1 MAIAG
6 DGTWGTLGLAAVL
19 LGALAWRAA
28 TAASAGEALARLMA
42 DLAVGSG
49 WVLALNLLLSPLGAH
64 VGWNPA
70 TAWLAGTLGLP
81 GAMALALLALMAR
94 WQP

>member
-6 DGTWGTLGLAAVL
+6 EGAWATVALAAVV
-19 LGALAWRAA
+19 LGAVVWRAA
-28 TAASAGEALARLMA
+28 TAASAGEALARLAA
-42 DLAVGSG
+42 DLVIGSG
-49 WVLALNLLLSPLGAH
+49 WVLALNLLLAPLGAH

-70 TAWLAGTLGLP
+70 TAWLAGSLGLP
-81 GAMALALLALMAR
+81 GAVALALLAVMAR